1 MMAPGRDRRAG
12 MKGLRRRD
20 FLAGGLAGLGG
31 PLAFGRPALSAAPEP
46 AEAAIEPGLPIIDC
60 HHHLWDVSPFD
71 GTRYLADELLRDV
84 SAGHNIRATVYI
96 EAHSRY
102 RPDGPEPLRAVGE
115 TEFAN
120 QVAERHAD
128 RRLCAG
134 IVAHADLLQG
144 AAVEP
149 VLAAHREAAP
159 ARLRGIRDRIASR
172 AVRGDFEDRKQILQ
186 PAFRDALRL
195 LARHGLSFEAFAY
208 HPYLGDVAQTARA
221 CPDTLFVLNHL
232 GGPLRLGP
240 YEGRTNEIF
249 AAWKQ
254 GIAAVAQLPNVV
266 IKLGGVGMETAGF
279 GWEKRQRLPGSDEL
293 ARVTRPWY
301 LHAIDCFGPGRCLFE
316 SNFPPDRL
324 SSSYVTL
331 WNAHKKLSAGF
342 SGPERA
348 AMFHDNAR
356 RVYRL

>member
-1 MMAPGRDRRAG
+1 MRTLNRRALLSG
-12 MKGLRRRD
+12 
-20 FLAGGLAGLGG
+20 GLGG
-31 PLAFGRPALSAAPEP
+31 GLVLAAGRRGWAAAPEP
-46 AEAAIEPGLPIIDC
+46 AETAIEPGLPIIDC

-71 GTRYLADELLRDV
+71 GTRYLEEELLRDLA
-84 SAGHNIRATVYI
+84 AGHDIRATVYI

-102 RPDGPEPLRAVGE
+102 RADGPEALRAVGE

-120 QVAERHAD
+120 RVAERHQD
-128 RRLCAG
+128 KRLCAG
-134 IVAHADLLQG
+134 IVAHADLLMG

-159 ARLRGIRDRIASR
+159 TRLRGIRDRIASR
-172 AVRGDFEDRKQILQ
+172 AVRGDFEDKKQILQ

-195 LARHGLSFEAFAY
+195 LAKLGLSFEAFAY
-208 HPYLGDVAQTARA
+208 HPYLGDVAATARA
-221 CPDTLFVLNHL
+221 CPDTQFVLNHL

-240 YEGRTNEIF
+240 YAGRTNEIF
-249 AAWKQ
+249 AVWKR
-254 GIAAVAQLPNVV
+254 GIAALAQLPNVV
-266 IKLGGVGMETAGF
+266 VKLGGIGMTTAGF
-279 GWEKRQRLPGSDEL
+279 GWEQRQRLPGSDEL

-301 LHAIDCFGPGRCLFE
+301 LHAIECFGPARCLFE
-316 SNFPPDRL
+316 SNFPPDAN

-342 SGPERA
+342 SAAERA
-348 AMFHDNAR
+348 AMFHDNAK